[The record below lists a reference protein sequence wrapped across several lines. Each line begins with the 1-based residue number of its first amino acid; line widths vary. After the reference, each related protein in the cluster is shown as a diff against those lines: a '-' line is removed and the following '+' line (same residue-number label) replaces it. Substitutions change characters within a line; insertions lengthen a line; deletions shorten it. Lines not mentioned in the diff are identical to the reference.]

1 MTTLIAC
8 LSTGKGTWSTVARLI
23 DSADWEKVILITPF
37 AKDRFKADGKKVE
50 VIQFNENVS
59 MDELIKF
66 LVDELAKRIVG
77 IEVAVNL
84 TSGSGYEH
92 MALLSALIKLGVG
105 IRFVIPD
112 EGGVKEV

>member
-8 LSTGKGTWSTVARLI
+8 LSTGKGTWSTVAKLI

-50 VIQFNENVS
+50 IIQFNENLHI
-59 MDELIKF
+59 DELIKF

-105 IRFVIPD
+105 IRFVIPSED
-112 EGGVKEV
+112 GVKEV